1 MSYPQ
6 PADSFLE
13 LNTAKM
19 NLTYLWVWFFFF
31 LGGDFSFLL
40 FILLQVKNTQKTS
53 FLVVSQSY
61 CVR

>member
-6 PADSFLE
+6 PADSFLD
-13 LNTAKM
+13 LNTAQM
-19 NLTYLWVWFFFF
+19 NSTYLWFFFF
-31 LGGDFSFLL
+31 LGDDFSFLL

-53 FLVVSQSY
+53 FIVVNQSH